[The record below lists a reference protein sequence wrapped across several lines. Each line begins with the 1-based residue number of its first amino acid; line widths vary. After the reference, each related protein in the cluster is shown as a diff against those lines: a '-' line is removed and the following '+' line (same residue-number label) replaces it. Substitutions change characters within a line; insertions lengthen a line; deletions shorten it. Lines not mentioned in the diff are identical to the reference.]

1 MHYTFL
7 DALGLIFRWLHI
19 VAATA
24 AVGGPIFIYLVLL
37 PVAGTLP
44 DAGQRSV
51 QEGVRRR
58 WGAVV
63 RIAITFLILS
73 GSYNFLTFLRASRT
87 WGPEWQSGPAHL
99 YQALFGVKMLLA
111 LAIFF
116 LASVLTG
123 RSPAMARFRDN
134 ARFWVGINLTLGIAI
149 VAVSSGL
156 RMMHIGP
163 TPAPAKVEAA
173 TNQAEASRQI
183 TTVVT
188 TNQSHFE

>member
-19 VAATA
+19 VAAMA
-24 AVGGPIFIYLVLL
+24 AVGGPMFMYLVLL
-37 PVAGTLP
+37 PVAGALP
-44 DAGQRSV
+44 DAAQRSL

-58 WGAVV
+58 WGPVV
-63 RIAITFLILS
+63 RVAIMFLILS
-73 GSYNFLTFLRASRT
+73 GAYNFLAFLRASRT

-123 RSPAMARFRDN
+123 RSPAMARFREN
-134 ARFWVGINLTLGIAI
+134 AKFWVGVNLTLGIAI

-163 TPAPAKVEAA
+163 SPAPAKIEAA
-173 TNQAEASRQI
+173 ASQPNATDEP
-183 TTVVT
+183 TTVAT
-188 TNQSHFE
+188 INQPHFE